1 MTTMSLNSLTAGSAE
16 LRALPEATH
25 VPRRVALVSLALTV
39 AAVQFSIAVGEM
51 CLAVALAAWLV
62 TLVFERRLPSAP
74 PWMLPLMLYAGW
86 TLVSAA
92 FSPERAVSFTDC
104 KQLVLLL
111 LVPLT
116 YEIVDEDSAVNL
128 TTIILAAAAS
138 SAVIG
143 IGQYSILHYD
153 NLGQRPRST
162 LGLYM
167 TFSGLMMLAL
177 TLALSRVLFMTRL
190 RMWPV
195 LVMPA
200 LSVVLA
206 LSLSRNAWVGAC
218 FAVAL
223 LLMMRDLRL
232 TAALPVAGA
241 LFFIAA
247 PATVLQRFY
256 SIFNLQDATVSDRFA
271 MIRAGEQIIQDHPV
285 FGVGPNMIER
295 IYPQYRDPGAVL
307 RTTPHLHN
315 VPLQIAA
322 ERGLPAMAIW
332 VWFIAA
338 VVIGAVGL
346 FRRAGRE
353 GPLRF
358 LSAAAIGAVV
368 AMLAAGMTEHNF
380 GDSEFQILFLVLI
393 TLPFAVARPRQ
404 V

>member
-1 MTTMSLNSLTAGSAE
+1 MAAGRDDAGT
-16 LRALPEATH
+16 LPYATL
-25 VPRRVALVSLALTV
+25 VPRRIALISLALTV
-39 AAVQFSIAVGEM
+39 TAVQFSIAIGEIF
-51 CLAVALAAWLV
+51 LAVALAAWVV
-62 TLVFERRLPSAP
+62 TLIVERRQPSAP
-74 PWMLPLMLYAGW
+74 SWMLPLMLYAGW
-86 TLVSAA
+86 TLMSAA
-92 FSPERAVSFTDC
+92 FSPERAISFTDC

-116 YEIVDEDSAVNL
+116 YEIVDEASAMML
-128 TTIILAAAAS
+128 TTMIITAGAV

-167 TFSGLMMLAL
+167 TFAGLVMLVLNVAL
-177 TLALSRVLFMTRL
+177 GRVLFMTRS
-190 RMWPV
+190 RIW
-195 LVMPA
+195 PA
-200 LSVVLA
+200 LLIPALAIVLP

-218 FAVAL
+218 CGAAL
-223 LLMMRDLRL
+223 LLMLRDFRL

-241 LFFIAA
+241 IFFATA
-247 PATVLQRFY
+247 PTQVLQRFY
-256 SIFNLQDATVSDRFA
+256 SIFNLQDLSISDRFA
-271 MIRAGEQIIQDHPV
+271 MMRAGRLIVRDHPV

-295 IYPQYRDPGAVL
+295 VYPAYRDPEAVL

-322 ERGLPAMAIW
+322 ERGLPAAALW
-332 VWFIAA
+332 LWF
-338 VVIGAVGL
+338 IGAVVVGAVTL
-346 FRRAGRE
+346 FRNARRE

-358 LSAAAIGAVV
+358 LSATALASVV

-393 TLPFAVARPRQ
+393 TLPFAVARTRSTNG
-404 V
+404 

>member
-1 MTTMSLNSLTAGSAE
+1 MAAE
-16 LRALPEATH
+16 TGRLSDAMFA
-25 VPRRVALVSLALTV
+25 PRRVALIGLALTV
-39 AAVQFSIAVGEM
+39 AAVQFSIAIGEIF
-51 CLAVALAAWLV
+51 LAVALAAWVV
-62 TLVFERRLPSAP
+62 TLVVERRRPSAP

-86 TLVSAA
+86 TLMSAA
-92 FSPERAVSFTDC
+92 FSPERATSFTDC

-116 YEIVDEDSAVNL
+116 YEIVDETAAMML
-128 TTIILAAAAS
+128 TTIILGAAAF
-138 SAVIG
+138 SAVVG

-177 TLALSRVLFMTRL
+177 TLALARVLFMTRSRL
-190 RMWPV
+190 WPA
-195 LVMPA
+195 LVIPA

-218 FAVAL
+218 CAVAL
-223 LLMMRDLRL
+223 LLMMRDFRL

-241 LFFIAA
+241 IFFATA
-247 PATVLQRFY
+247 PAQVLQRFY
-256 SIFNLQDATVSDRFA
+256 SIFNLQDLTVSDRFA
-271 MIRAGEQIIQDHPV
+271 MMRAGRQIIRDHPV

-295 IYPQYRDPGAVL
+295 VYPQYREPDAVL

-322 ERGLPAMAIW
+322 ERGLPAAALW
-332 VWFIAA
+332 LWF
-338 VVIGAVGL
+338 IGAVVVGAVTL
-346 FRRAGRE
+346 FRNARRE

-358 LSAAAIGAVV
+358 LSATALASVV

-393 TLPFAVARPRQ
+393 TLPFAVARTRSTNT
-404 V
+404 